1 MEAADVQ
8 PAELEVRV
16 KSLEEDLRDDLTAA
30 RKQLAKSQRQLET
43 AEMYNEDLRKQVDM
57 LNQELHRYKRRQVE
71 DRACQTEDMLAPWA
85 VEASQQLPNSE
96 GNTETTINEVDT
108 TGLSLADSLRATA
121 EAALSQTGTV
131 YDETSGMYYDY
142 TTGMYYDPNNHLHY
156 DPNTGVYYYYDA
168 QSQSYQFHSQVELPA
183 AHASDVREQGEED
196 GQKKEKKQKDK
207 EKKKRKKRHKDD
219 SEAGEMEVVLIDDED
234 KEVRKRRERKRH
246 RKKKKRRKE
255 KEEVEVEVIDISMG
269 SDSEKEQEDKLR
281 TNQKQPELQ
290 RTNQSQPELQRT
302 NQSPAALEGTNQI
315 QLALEGTNQSS
326 AALEGTNQE
335 QPAVQETNQCQPA
348 LEGTN
353 QSSATLEG
361 TNQSP
366 DALEGTNQSSA
377 TLDGTNQ
384 SPATLEGTNQSPGA
398 LEDGMDLGAELEEG
412 EVVDSAEED
421 CVNVEE
427 DKQSE
432 DSDSSSESDDSSGES
447 EESDESSLQWPPC
460 IRVMVDESDTLRPGS
475 LFIITCDGG
484 TIGREKDMG
493 HAIRIPDVNISK
505 SHVEVSYDRG
515 AAQYTVTDLCSQNGT
530 LLNGQ
535 RISEPKCRSAPCPV
549 SHGAVLQ
556 LGGTVLSLHIHNGT
570 DTCDGCEPG
579 LVMAAI
585 AEREKQQQEAAPVLS
600 KEDKE
605 RQRRR
610 ELKQIKKK
618 YQLETA
624 AFVVSKDAGLPG
636 GYQDRAGARR
646 QTVGSDNPYQKDDAP
661 ASVHTAIGT
670 TNKGRKMLEKMG
682 WKEGKGL
689 GKTSQGRQEPV
700 QVSLRESQS
709 GLGASAPRDVES
721 VGLKTGKGKNWR
733 KARERFYAMEQA
745 GQPPGPSRTMN
756 QRSSW
761 IKGEIVGNVSEPNV
775 DSEPTPQGDTAQ
787 QGALD
792 KDVIKQRPLDKGV
805 IKQQRPLD
813 KDVTKQQRPLDK
825 DVKIFDD

>member
-16 KSLEEDLRDDLTAA
+16 KSLEEDLRTTRDDLTAA

-96 GNTETTINEVDT
+96 GNTEATINEVDT

-183 AHASDVREQGEED
+183 SHAADVREQGEEE

-315 QLALEGTNQSS
+315 HL
-326 AALEGTNQE
+326 ALEGTNQE

-421 CVNVEE
+421 CVNVE
-427 DKQSE
+427 DQQSE
-432 DSDSSSESDDSSGES
+432 DSDSSSESEDSSGES
-447 EESDESSLQWPPC
+447 EESDESALQWPPC
-460 IRVMVDESDTLRPGS
+460 IRVMVEESDTLRPGS

-493 HAIRIPDVNISK
+493 HAIRIPDLNISK

-515 AAQYTVTDLCSQNGT
+515 AAQYTVTDLGSQNGT

-585 AEREKQQQEAAPVLS
+585 AEREKLRQAAPVLS

-618 YQLETA
+618 YQLEAA

-661 ASVHTAIGT
+661 ASVHQAIGT
-670 TNKGRKMLEKMG
+670 SNKGRKMLEKMG

-761 IKGEIVGNVSEPNV
+761 VKGETLSEPNV
-775 DSEPTPQGDTAQ
+775 DSEPTTHVQGDKQ

-792 KDVIKQRPLDKGV
+792 KDVIKQ
-805 IKQQRPLD
+805 QRQT

>member
-1 MEAADVQ
+1 
-8 PAELEVRV
+8 
-16 KSLEEDLRDDLTAA
+16 
-30 RKQLAKSQRQLET
+30 
-43 AEMYNEDLRKQVDM
+43 
-57 LNQELHRYKRRQVE
+57 
-71 DRACQTEDMLAPWA
+71 
-85 VEASQQLPNSE
+85 
-96 GNTETTINEVDT
+96 
-108 TGLSLADSLRATA
+108 
-121 EAALSQTGTV
+121 
-131 YDETSGMYYDY
+131 
-142 TTGMYYDPNNHLHY
+142 
-156 DPNTGVYYYYDA
+156 
-168 QSQSYQFHSQVELPA
+168 
-183 AHASDVREQGEED
+183 
-196 GQKKEKKQKDK
+196 
-207 EKKKRKKRHKDD
+207 
-219 SEAGEMEVVLIDDED
+219 
-234 KEVRKRRERKRH
+234 
-246 RKKKKRRKE
+246 
-255 KEEVEVEVIDISMG
+255 MG
-269 SDSEKEQEDKLR
+269 SDSDKEQEDKLR

-290 RTNQSQPELQRT
+290 RTNQSKPELQRT

-335 QPAVQETNQCQPA
+335 QPAVQETNQCQYA

-353 QSSATLEG
+353 QSSSTLEG

-421 CVNVEE
+421 CVNVE
-427 DKQSE
+427 DQQSE
-432 DSDSSSESDDSSGES
+432 DSDSSSESEDSSGES
-447 EESDESSLQWPPC
+447 EESDESALQWPPC

-493 HAIRIPDVNISK
+493 HAIRIPDLNISK
-505 SHVEVSYDRG
+505 SHVEVSYDKGAGQYYCTMSDTSSHVEVSYDRG
-515 AAQYTVTDLCSQNGT
+515 AAQYTVTDLGSQNGT

-556 LGGTVLSLHIHNGT
+556 LGGTVLSLHIHSGT

-585 AEREKQQQEAAPVLS
+585 AERQKLQQ
-600 KEDKE
+600 
-605 RQRRR
+605 
-610 ELKQIKKK
+610 
-618 YQLETA
+618 
-624 AFVVSKDAGLPG
+624 DAGLPG

-670 TNKGRKMLEKMG
+670 SNKGRKMLEKMG

-761 IKGEIVGNVSEPNV
+761 VKGETLSEPNV
-775 DSEPTPQGDTAQ
+775 DSEPTTHVQGDKQ

-792 KDVIKQRPLDKGV
+792 KDVIKQQQPLV
-805 IKQQRPLD
+805 
-813 KDVTKQQRPLDK
+813 KDVTKQRPLVKDVIKQQGPLDK

>member
-219 SEAGEMEVVLIDDED
+219 SEAAVQWMTD
-234 KEVRKRRERKRH
+234 
-246 RKKKKRRKE
+246 
-255 KEEVEVEVIDISMG
+255 
-269 SDSEKEQEDKLR
+269 
-281 TNQKQPELQ
+281 
-290 RTNQSQPELQRT
+290 
-302 NQSPAALEGTNQI
+302 ALAS
-315 QLALEGTNQSS
+315 LALHSHQARACSYQTQI
-326 AALEGTNQE
+326 
-335 QPAVQETNQCQPA
+335 
-348 LEGTN
+348 
-353 QSSATLEG
+353 
-361 TNQSP
+361 
-366 DALEGTNQSSA
+366 
-377 TLDGTNQ
+377 
-384 SPATLEGTNQSPGA
+384 
-398 LEDGMDLGAELEEG
+398 
-412 EVVDSAEED
+412 
-421 CVNVEE
+421 
-427 DKQSE
+427 
-432 DSDSSSESDDSSGES
+432 
-447 EESDESSLQWPPC
+447 ESSLQWPPC